1 MGGCPF
7 DAPQPCPGELS
18 GDVAAFDGEITAAIG
33 TSLAAPDFAG
43 ALALQEEALGG
54 KRLGNINPRLYALA
68 ARNATGHYFHQ
79 DIPGNNGGYRTTPGY
94 NEVLGN
100 GTPIVKN
107 LIGLPNDPGA
117 GTPQTPS
124 NP

>member
-1 MGGCPF
+1 MGGCPL

-54 KRLGNINPRLYALA
+54 KRLGNINRWLA
-68 ARNATGHYFHQ
+68 VY
-79 DIPGNNGGYRTTPGY
+79 
-94 NEVLGN
+94 
-100 GTPIVKN
+100 PIVSF
-107 LIGLPNDPGA
+107 GL
-117 GTPQTPS
+117 S
-124 NP
+124 YRF